1 MGDGMGG
8 QAGSRHGG
16 TGRTGGQGG
25 QGGRLDSRLEYQLPI
40 ADYHVPTANYRHR
53 MTWSFRIARILG
65 TDVKVHFTFLLL
77 VAWWAISGYQEGGTS
92 GAVHA
97 TVLLLSLF
105 TCVILHE
112 FGHILMARRFGVRTP
127 DVILLPIG
135 GVARLERIPDKPKE
149 ELLIALAGPF
159 VTLVLAAVFY
169 GWLVL
174 TGQPIT
180 PSDEL
185 AHAPLVVALLV
196 MNVILLVFNLIPAF
210 PMDGGRVLRALLASK
225 LGFVRATRIAAS
237 IGQGLAIPA
246 GVYGLFKPEP
256 MLVLI
261 ALFVFLGA
269 ATEAAAV
276 ETRMAGEGIRIEQM
290 MVTRFETIP
299 IHARLRLAVD
309 LLLSGE
315 QREFPVVDNTGRVEG
330 LLTRESL
337 IKALAERGPESTV
350 GEAMISPVPA
360 LPAGLDFETALGRLR
375 SSGLAA
381 LPVVGPSGELVGLLT
396 MDNVSDLMMVRR
408 AVSKR

>member
-1 MGDGMGG
+1 LGGKAVGRIGGADEATRVTLDSTGDHRP
-8 QAGSRHGG
+8 STIDYRPS
-16 TGRTGGQGG
+16 TT
-25 QGGRLDSRLEYQLPI
+25 DSRLQSL
-40 ADYHVPTANYRHR
+40 DFRLR
-53 MTWSFRIARILG
+53 MTWSFRIARIAG

-77 VAWWAISGYQEGGTS
+77 VAWWAMSGYQEGGTP
-92 GAVHA
+92 GAIHA

-135 GVARLERIPDKPKE
+135 GVARLERIPDKPRE

-169 GWLVL
+169 GWLVM
-174 TGQPIT
+174 TGQSITT
-180 PSDEL
+180 PSNEL
-185 AHAPLVVALLV
+185 SHAPLAVALLV

-276 ETRMAGEGIRIEQM
+276 ETRIAGEGIRIEQM

-315 QREFPVVDNTGRVEG
+315 QREFPVVDNAGRVEG
-330 LLTRESL
+330 ILTRESL

-360 LPAGLDFETALGRLR
+360 LPVGLDFETAVGRLR

-396 MDNVSDLMMVRR
+396 TDNVSDLIMVRR

>member
-1 MGDGMGG
+1 
-8 QAGSRHGG
+8 
-16 TGRTGGQGG
+16 
-25 QGGRLDSRLEYQLPI
+25 
-40 ADYHVPTANYRHR
+40 

-77 VAWWAISGYQEGGTS
+77 VAWWAISGYQEGGPS

-105 TCVILHE
+105 TCVTLHE

-337 IKALAERGPESTV
+337 IKALTERGPESTV

>member
-1 MGDGMGG
+1 
-8 QAGSRHGG
+8 
-16 TGRTGGQGG
+16 
-25 QGGRLDSRLEYQLPI
+25 
-40 ADYHVPTANYRHR
+40 
-53 MTWSFRIARILG
+53 MTWSFRIARIAG

-77 VAWWAISGYQEGGTS
+77 VAWWAMSGYQEGGTP
-92 GAVHA
+92 GAIHA
-97 TVLLLSLF
+97 TILLLSLF

-135 GVARLERIPDKPKE
+135 GVARLERIPDKPRE

-174 TGQPIT
+174 TGQSITT
-180 PSDEL
+180 PSNEL
-185 AHAPLVVALLV
+185 AHAPLAVALLV

-225 LGFVRATRIAAS
+225 LGFVKATRIAAS

-246 GVYGLFKPEP
+246 GIYGLFKPEP

-276 ETRMAGEGIRIEQM
+276 ETRIAGEGIRIEQM

-315 QREFPVVDNTGRVEG
+315 QREFPVVDNAGRVEG
-330 LLTRESL
+330 ILTRESL

-360 LPAGLDFETALGRLR
+360 LPVGLDFETAVGRLR

-396 MDNVSDLMMVRR
+396 TDNVSDLIMVRR

>member
-1 MGDGMGG
+1 
-8 QAGSRHGG
+8 
-16 TGRTGGQGG
+16 
-25 QGGRLDSRLEYQLPI
+25 
-40 ADYHVPTANYRHR
+40 
-53 MTWSFRIARILG
+53 
-65 TDVKVHFTFLLL
+65 
-77 VAWWAISGYQEGGTS
+77 
-92 GAVHA
+92 
-97 TVLLLSLF
+97 
-105 TCVILHE
+105 
-112 FGHILMARRFGVRTP
+112 MARRFGVRTP

-135 GVARLERIPDKPKE
+135 GVARLERIPDKPRE

-159 VTLVLAAVFY
+159 VTLILAAVFY

-174 TGQPIT
+174 TGQSIT
-180 PSDEL
+180 DSPSDNL
-185 AHAPLVVALLV
+185 AHTPLVNALLA
-196 MNVILLVFNLIPAF
+196 MNVVLLVFNLIPAF

-225 LGFVRATRIAAS
+225 LGFVKATRIAAS
-237 IGQGLAIPA
+237 IGQGLAILA

-256 MLVLI
+256 FLVLI

-315 QREFPVVDNTGRVEG
+315 QREFPVVDNSGRVEG
-330 LLTRESL
+330 ILTRESL
-337 IKALAERGPESTV
+337 IKGLAERGSESTV

-360 LPAGLDFETALGRLR
+360 LPVGLEFETAVGRLR

-396 MDNVSDLMMVRR
+396 MDNVSDLIMVRR

>member
-1 MGDGMGG
+1 
-8 QAGSRHGG
+8 
-16 TGRTGGQGG
+16 
-25 QGGRLDSRLEYQLPI
+25 
-40 ADYHVPTANYRHR
+40 

-276 ETRMAGEGIRIEQM
+276 ETRIAGEGIRIEQM

-315 QREFPVVDNTGRVEG
+315 QREFPVVDNAGRVEG
-330 LLTRESL
+330 ILTRVASTL
-337 IKALAERGPESTV
+337 SGRGRGLAGMQL
-350 GEAMISPVPA
+350 GLSPV
-360 LPAGLDFETALGRLR
+360 GRL
-375 SSGLAA
+375 
-381 LPVVGPSGELVGLLT
+381 
-396 MDNVSDLMMVRR
+396 
-408 AVSKR
+408 

>member
-1 MGDGMGG
+1 
-8 QAGSRHGG
+8 
-16 TGRTGGQGG
+16 
-25 QGGRLDSRLEYQLPI
+25 
-40 ADYHVPTANYRHR
+40 
-53 MTWSFRIARILG
+53 
-65 TDVKVHFTFLLL
+65 
-77 VAWWAISGYQEGGTS
+77 
-92 GAVHA
+92 
-97 TVLLLSLF
+97 
-105 TCVILHE
+105 
-112 FGHILMARRFGVRTP
+112 MARRFGVRTP

-337 IKALAERGPESTV
+337 IKALTERGPESTV

>member
-1 MGDGMGG
+1 
-8 QAGSRHGG
+8 
-16 TGRTGGQGG
+16 
-25 QGGRLDSRLEYQLPI
+25 
-40 ADYHVPTANYRHR
+40 
-53 MTWSFRIARILG
+53 
-65 TDVKVHFTFLLL
+65 
-77 VAWWAISGYQEGGTS
+77 
-92 GAVHA
+92 
-97 TVLLLSLF
+97 
-105 TCVILHE
+105 
-112 FGHILMARRFGVRTP
+112 MARRFGVRTP

-174 TGQPIT
+174 TGQQIT

-315 QREFPVVDNTGRVEG
+315 QREFPVVDNAGRVEG
-330 LLTRESL
+330 ILTRESL

>member
-1 MGDGMGG
+1 
-8 QAGSRHGG
+8 
-16 TGRTGGQGG
+16 
-25 QGGRLDSRLEYQLPI
+25 
-40 ADYHVPTANYRHR
+40 
-53 MTWSFRIARILG
+53 
-65 TDVKVHFTFLLL
+65 
-77 VAWWAISGYQEGGTS
+77 
-92 GAVHA
+92 
-97 TVLLLSLF
+97 
-105 TCVILHE
+105 
-112 FGHILMARRFGVRTP
+112 MARRFGVRTP

-174 TGQPIT
+174 TGQSIT
-180 PSDEL
+180 PSNDL
-185 AHAPLVVALLV
+185 ANAPLAVALLV

-276 ETRMAGEGIRIEQM
+276 ETRIAGAGIRIEQM

-315 QREFPVVDNTGRVEG
+315 QREFPVVDNSGRVEG
-330 LLTRESL
+330 ILTRESL

-360 LPAGLDFETALGRLR
+360 LPAGLDFETAVGRLR

-396 MDNVSDLMMVRR
+396 MDNVSDLIMVRR

>member
-1 MGDGMGG
+1 
-8 QAGSRHGG
+8 
-16 TGRTGGQGG
+16 
-25 QGGRLDSRLEYQLPI
+25 
-40 ADYHVPTANYRHR
+40 

-135 GVARLERIPDKPKE
+135 GVAWLERIPDKPKE

-337 IKALAERGPESTV
+337 IKALTERGPESTV

>member
-1 MGDGMGG
+1 
-8 QAGSRHGG
+8 
-16 TGRTGGQGG
+16 
-25 QGGRLDSRLEYQLPI
+25 
-40 ADYHVPTANYRHR
+40 
-53 MTWSFRIARILG
+53 
-65 TDVKVHFTFLLL
+65 
-77 VAWWAISGYQEGGTS
+77 
-92 GAVHA
+92 
-97 TVLLLSLF
+97 LF

-337 IKALAERGPESTV
+337 IKALTERGPESTV

>member
-1 MGDGMGG
+1 
-8 QAGSRHGG
+8 
-16 TGRTGGQGG
+16 
-25 QGGRLDSRLEYQLPI
+25 
-40 ADYHVPTANYRHR
+40 
-53 MTWSFRIARILG
+53 MTWSFRIARIAG

-77 VAWWAISGYQEGGTS
+77 VAWWAMSGYQEGGTP

-105 TCVILHE
+105 TCVLLHE

-174 TGQPIT
+174 TGQSIT
-180 PSDEL
+180 TTSNDL
-185 AHAPLVVALLV
+185 AHAPLAVALLV

-225 LGFVRATRIAAS
+225 LGFVRATRIAAT

-299 IHARLRLAVD
+299 VHARLRLAVD

-315 QREFPVVDNTGRVEG
+315 QREFPVVDNAGRVEG
-330 LLTRESL
+330 ILTRESL

-360 LPAGLDFETALGRLR
+360 LPLGLDFEAAVGRLR

-396 MDNVSDLMMVRR
+396 MDNVSDLIMVRR